1 MLNFLVVNFGKV
13 QSKDLAAVQNLYLSL
28 HLMIILFL
36 NYFRSLRQN
45 NFLVLSAPG
54 SSVFSIL
61 ILENAE

>member
-13 QSKDLAAVQNLYLSL
+13 QSKDMAAVQNLYLSL

-36 NYFRSLRQN
+36 NYFPSPKQN
-45 NFLVLSAPG
+45 NFLVLSSPG

-61 ILENAE
+61 ILEDAE